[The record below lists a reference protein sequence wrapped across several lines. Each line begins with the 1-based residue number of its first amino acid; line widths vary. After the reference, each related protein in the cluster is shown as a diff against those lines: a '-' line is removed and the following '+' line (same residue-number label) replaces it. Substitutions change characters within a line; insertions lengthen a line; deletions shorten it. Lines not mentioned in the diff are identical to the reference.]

1 VGNPQ
6 RLSDNE
12 QLEILAL
19 LEAVSTERSAM
30 RAARALA
37 ELMGYL
43 HGLGSVSPVSCLTLT
58 ATSSQPG
65 ACALAGFTCYDHLT
79 ASRPI
84 PNVGEGAIS
93 CRFRPGSF
101 VGQVAEPPEAEEGH
115 MAKYLILIYG
125 PESDA
130 APTPEQWDWMMQ
142 AHGQFAQ
149 AVDQQGG
156 KILGGEALQP
166 TATATSVRN
175 DGQAVTDGPFVAAK
189 EALGGFYLIEA
200 TDLDQ
205 ALAFAK
211 QCPAPD
217 GGVELRPIMDTS
229 GGQPSA

>member
-1 VGNPQ
+1 
-6 RLSDNE
+6 
-12 QLEILAL
+12 
-19 LEAVSTERSAM
+19 
-30 RAARALA
+30 
-37 ELMGYL
+37 
-43 HGLGSVSPVSCLTLT
+43 
-58 ATSSQPG
+58 
-65 ACALAGFTCYDHLT
+65 
-79 ASRPI
+79 
-84 PNVGEGAIS
+84 
-93 CRFRPGSF
+93 
-101 VGQVAEPPEAEEGH
+101 

-142 AHGQFAQ
+142 AHGRFAQ

-156 KILGGEALQP
+156 RILGGEALQP
-166 TATATSVRN
+166 TVTATSVRT

-200 TDLDQ
+200 SDSEQ

-229 GGQPSA
+229 GGPPSA